1 MAQKRTALSA
11 TKHSI
16 FISSLLV
23 VASLWLVSCNT
34 SKKPVRPNILWITT
48 EDISP
53 AIGAYGD
60 SYAVTPN
67 IDKLASQGVLYRNA
81 YVPAPICSPARSSVI
96 TGINATSLGS
106 QHLRSQVAIPD
117 FIKTLPE
124 YLRDQGYYTTNND
137 KTDYD
142 FSDSG
147 RWDENGRKAHWR
159 NRPKGRPF
167 FSVFNFMTTHEGHA
181 NRPSVEGDKELFAT
195 LQHHHDPDKGKLPPY
210 FPNTPAMRK
219 IWARYYDLITVMD
232 GQVGTILDELQE
244 DGLADNTIVIFFA
257 DHGFGLPRYKRWPYR
272 TGLQVPLIIRVP
284 AKFQNLIDGK
294 PGSVTDRLVD
304 LIDLAPSM
312 LALTGGEIPQT
323 MQGVPFLGIHTA
335 APRKYL
341 VGFRG
346 RADDTYDICRTV
358 IGQRFEYVR
367 NFMPQ
372 EPRIQQ
378 SMIFADDKS
387 SLRALHI
394 VRQEG
399 GLPKAGEAMFEPKPL
414 EELYDLQKDPNE
426 LNNLAGNG
434 QYDTLLND
442 MRSRLR
448 QWILETRDVGFLNE
462 SEMLI
467 RSKGSTPYEMAHDTS
482 KYHLRRILNMA
493 EKAGNSETSTATLVN
508 GLKDTDSG
516 VRYWAAE
523 ALLARAELH
532 PDALTNDV
540 VPALNQMLD
549 DTSPIV
555 QITSAEAL
563 CKMGHCDKNTL
574 SVLAGNLQ
582 DVRPTVA
589 LEAAIAIRQ
598 IGKEAKPLVPILKKT
613 RQANS
618 GDKGPGKYK
627 SWLYPMFIGFAV
639 DQALENCGEPWE
651 VEK

>member
-1 MAQKRTALSA
+1 MSNAIG
-11 TKHSI
+11 HSI
-16 FISSLLV
+16 LMVGLLV
-23 VASLWLVSCNT
+23 DTSLWLVSCN
-34 SKKPVRPNILWITT
+34 SPNQPVRPNILWITT

-81 YVPAPICSPARSSVI
+81 YVPAPICSPARSSII

-106 QHLRSQVAIPD
+106 QHLRSQVPIPD

-124 YLRDQGYYTTNND
+124 YLHNQGYYTTNND

-147 RWDENGRKAHWR
+147 RWDENGRQAHWR
-159 NRPKGRPF
+159 NRPKGKPF
-167 FSVFNFMTTHEGHA
+167 FSVFNFMTTHEGEA
-181 NRPSVEGDKELFAT
+181 NRPSEQGDKELFSS
-195 LQHHHDPDKGKLPPY
+195 LQRHHNPDNAQLPPY
-210 FPNTPAMRK
+210 FPDTPEMRN

-232 GQVGTILDELQE
+232 GQVGSILDQLEN
-244 DGLADNTIVIFFA
+244 DGLVDNTIVVFFS

-284 AKFQNLIDGK
+284 PRYQSLIDGE
-294 PGSVTDRLVD
+294 PGSATDRLVD

-312 LALTGGEIPQT
+312 LAMVGGEIPQT
-323 MQGVPFLGIHTA
+323 MQGVPFLGTYPG
-335 APRKYL
+335 APRKYM

-372 EPRIQQ
+372 EPRIQR

-387 SLRALHI
+387 SLRELHL
-394 VRQEG
+394 VRRESQ
-399 GLPKAGEAMFEPKPL
+399 LPKAGEAMFEPKPL
-414 EELYDLQKDPNE
+414 EELYDLQNDPYE

-434 QYDTLLND
+434 QYNTLLHG
-442 MRSRLR
+442 MRSKLR
-448 QWILETRDVGFLNE
+448 QWILKTRDVGFLNE
-462 SEMLI
+462 SEMLM

-482 KYHLRRILNMA
+482 EYHLNHILNMA
-493 EKAGNSETSTATLVN
+493 ERAGNPEASTATLVK

-523 ALLARAELH
+523 ALLARAELR
-532 PDALTNDV
+532 PEALTNDV
-540 VPALNQMLD
+540 APALAQTLE

-563 CKMGHCDKNTL
+563 CKMGHCDEKTL
-574 SVLAGNLQ
+574 SVLADNLQ
-582 DVRPTVA
+582 DARPTVA
-589 LEAAIAIRQ
+589 LGAVIAIRQ
-598 IGKEAKPLVPILKKT
+598 IGKEAKPLVPLLKKM
-613 RQANS
+613 RRENS

-627 SWLYPMFIGFAV
+627 SWMYPMFIGFAV
-639 DQALENCGEPWE
+639 DQALENCGEPWV